1 MNGLEVPLKV
11 KHARAII
18 ISTFRTA
25 ECSTLW
31 EMLKTQPLMEQRFTA
46 WKFCH
51 LLHKVLREGHHSI
64 ISASIKNRKLILQ
77 IGLMWVHLND
87 GVGICID
94 LYSKLLVMK
103 IDFHRKNP
111 AIPGSMLFELE
122 KLEKHSH
129 NDINY

>member
-1 MNGLEVPLKV
+1 SIQKALNGLEVPLKV

-25 ECSTLW
+25 MFLW

-64 ISASIKNRKLILQ
+64 ISAQSKIESILQ
-77 IGLMWVHLND
+77 IFDVGASED

-111 AIPGSMLFELE
+111 AIPGSMLFEF
-122 KLEKHSH
+122 
-129 NDINY
+129 NDIN